1 MVPVPEN
8 KSMPSSPS
16 VVCPKPCRG
25 AQLLIF
31 LASASAPAWA
41 RAAEAQAI
49 PSALWLILGGTGAL
63 ALLAL
68 AWNLSLNKRVAAKTD
83 ALLKEKEHAQ
93 GYLDVAEVILLAF
106 DTKGTISLLNRKGY
120 QLLGY
125 EPGELDGK
133 NWFELCVPPD
143 ARPGLMAKYADI
155 FSGRG
160 RLYEENENEVLAKNG
175 RRRLISWH
183 NAVIRDAS
191 GAIIGGLSSGLD
203 ITESKKADLLLAAY
217 REHLEVLVRERTIE
231 LEQARNAAEEAYKA
245 KSVFLANM
253 SHEIRTPM
261 NAVLGF
267 AQLLISDPSL
277 SEDTVDMVRIIH
289 HSGEHLLSIINNI
302 LEMSRI
308 EAGKTTLNLE
318 PCRLDAMLRDMVAM
332 FMIEAKDKGLS
343 LELEVDEALPSAIT
357 SDLGKLRQILINLI
371 GNAIKF
377 TPLGGV
383 RLRASAP
390 EPGLIQID
398 VEDTGI
404 GIPTGEMDRLFMPF
418 ERTSIGQK
426 TANGTGLGLAISR
439 NHALL
444 LGGDIRV
451 AWSSET
457 GSCFR
462 FHFHAESVAETQPE
476 AGS

>member
-1 MVPVPEN
+1 
-8 KSMPSSPS
+8 MPSPS
-16 VVCPKPCRG
+16 FSAPPKPCRG
-25 AQLLIF
+25 GQLLI
-31 LASASAPAWA
+31 LLSSSSAFAWA
-41 RAAEAQAI
+41 SSADPQAI
-49 PSALWLILGGTGAL
+49 PSALWFILGGIGAL
-63 ALLAL
+63 ALLVL
-68 AWNLSLNKRVAAKTD
+68 GWNLSLNSRVEAKTG
-83 ALLKEKEHAQ
+83 ALLKEKEKAQ
-93 GYLDVAEVILLAF
+93 GYLDIAEVILLAF
-106 DTKGTISLLNRKGY
+106 DTRGTISLLNRKGY

-133 NWFELCVPPD
+133 NWFELCVPPE
-143 ARPGLMAKYADI
+143 ARPGLLAKYEEL

-160 RLYEENENEVLAKNG
+160 QPLYEENENEVLTKSG
-175 RRRLISWH
+175 RRRLISWR
-183 NAVIRDAS
+183 NAVIRSAD

-203 ITESKKADLLLAAY
+203 ITESKKAELLLAAY
-217 REHLEVLVRERTIE
+217 REHLEVLVRERTAE
-231 LEQARNAAEEAYKA
+231 LEQARNAAEEAYKV

-289 HSGEHLLSIINNI
+289 HSGEQLLSIINNI

-308 EAGKTTLNLE
+308 EAGKTSLNLDS
-318 PCRLDAMLRDMVAM
+318 CRLDTMLRDMVAM

-343 LELEVDEALPSAIT
+343 LALDITEAIPPAIK
-357 SDLGKLRQILINLI
+357 SDQGKLRQILINLI
-371 GNAIKF
+371 GNAIKY
-377 TPLGGV
+377 TPSGSV
-383 RLRASAP
+383 RLTLTMP
-390 EPGLIQID
+390 EPELFQID

-404 GIPTGEMDRLFMPF
+404 GIPPDEMDRLFMPF
-418 ERTSIGQK
+418 ERASTGQK
-426 TANGTGLGLAISR
+426 IANGTGLGLAISR
-439 NHALL
+439 SHALL

>member
-1 MVPVPEN
+1 
-8 KSMPSSPS
+8 MPSPS
-16 VVCPKPCRG
+16 FYAPPKPCRG
-25 AQLLIF
+25 GQLLI
-31 LASASAPAWA
+31 LLSSASAFAWA
-41 RAAEAQAI
+41 GSAEPQAS
-49 PSALWLILGGTGAL
+49 PSALWLILGGMGAL

-68 AWNLSLNKRVAAKTD
+68 GWNLSLNSRVAAKTG

-93 GYLDVAEVILLAF
+93 GYLDIAEVILLAF
-106 DTKGTISLLNRKGY
+106 DAKGAISLLNRKGY

-143 ARPGLMAKYADI
+143 ARPGLLAKYEEI
-155 FSGRG
+155 FSGRE
-160 RLYEENENEVLAKNG
+160 RIYEENENEVLTKSG
-175 RRRLISWH
+175 RRRLISWR

-203 ITESKKADLLLAAY
+203 ITESKKTDLLLAAY

-277 SEDTVDMVRIIH
+277 SQDTADMVRIIH

-308 EAGKTTLNLE
+308 EAGKTSLNLE
-318 PCRLDAMLRDMVAM
+318 PCRLETMLRDMVAM

-343 LELEVDEALPSAIT
+343 LELDVDKSLPTAIT

-377 TPLGGV
+377 TPSGGV
-383 RLRASAP
+383 RLRASMP
-390 EPGLIQID
+390 EPELFQID

-404 GIPTGEMDRLFMPF
+404 GIPSGEMDRLFMPF
-418 ERTSIGQK
+418 ERTSIGQQ

-439 NHALL
+439 SHALL

-462 FHFHAESVAETQPE
+462 FQFRAQSLSETASE

>member
-1 MVPVPEN
+1 
-8 KSMPSSPS
+8 MPSPWFSAP
-16 VVCPKPCRG
+16 PKPCRG
-25 AQLLIF
+25 GQLLI
-31 LASASAPAWA
+31 LLSSASASAWA
-41 RAAEAQAI
+41 GSAGAQAI
-49 PSALWLILGGTGAL
+49 PSALWFILGGTGAL

-68 AWNLSLNKRVAAKTD
+68 GWNLSLNSRVAAKTG
-83 ALLKEKEHAQ
+83 ALLKEKENAQ
-93 GYLDVAEVILLAF
+93 GYLDIAEVILLAF

-125 EPGELDGK
+125 EPGELEGK

-143 ARPGLMAKYADI
+143 ARPGLLAKFEDI
-155 FSGRG
+155 FSGRE
-160 RLYEENENEVLAKNG
+160 RLYEENENEVLTKSG
-175 RRRLISWH
+175 RRRLISWR

-231 LEQARNAAEEAYKA
+231 LEQARNAAEDAYKA

-267 AQLLISDPSL
+267 AQLLISDPTL

-308 EAGKTTLNLE
+308 EAGKTSVNLE

-332 FMIEAKDKGLS
+332 FMIEAKDKGLC
-343 LELEVDEALPSAIT
+343 LELDVDKALPIEIM
-357 SDLGKLRQILINLI
+357 SDMGKLRQILINLI

-377 TPLGGV
+377 TLTGGI
-383 RLRASAP
+383 RLRASMP
-390 EPGLIQID
+390 EPGLFQID

-404 GIPTGEMDRLFMPF
+404 GIPSDEMDRLFMPF

-439 NHALL
+439 SHALL

-457 GSCFR
+457 GSCFSFQFR
-462 FHFHAESVAETQPE
+462 AQSVAEAAPE
-476 AGS
+476 AGR

>member
-1 MVPVPEN
+1 
-8 KSMPSSPS
+8 
-16 VVCPKPCRG
+16 
-25 AQLLIF
+25 
-31 LASASAPAWA
+31 
-41 RAAEAQAI
+41 
-49 PSALWLILGGTGAL
+49 
-63 ALLAL
+63 
-68 AWNLSLNKRVAAKTD
+68 LSLNSRVEAKTG
-83 ALLKEKEHAQ
+83 ALLKEKEKAQ
-93 GYLDVAEVILLAF
+93 DYLDIAEVILLAF
-106 DTKGTISLLNRKGY
+106 DTKGAISLLNRKGY

-125 EPGELDGK
+125 EYGELEGK

-143 ARPGLMAKYADI
+143 ARPGLLSKYADI
-155 FSGRG
+155 FSGREP
-160 RLYEENENEVLAKNG
+160 LHEENENEVLMKSG
-175 RRRLISWH
+175 GRRLISWR
-183 NAVIRDAS
+183 NAVIKDAD

-203 ITESKKADLLLAAY
+203 ITESKKSELLLAAY
-217 REHLEVLVRERTIE
+217 REHLEVLVRERTVE
-231 LEQARNAAEEAYKA
+231 LEQARNAAEEAYKV

-308 EAGKTTLNLE
+308 ESGKTILNLDR
-318 PCRLDAMLRDMVAM
+318 CTLDTMLRDMVAM
-332 FMIEAKDKGLS
+332 FMIEAKDKGLY
-343 LELEVDEALPSAIT
+343 LELVIMDPLPTAIR
-357 SDLGKLRQILINLI
+357 SDPGKLRQIVINLL

-377 TPLGGV
+377 TPTGGV
-383 RLRASAP
+383 RLMVSRPQST
-390 EPGLIQID
+390 LFRID

-404 GIPTGEMDRLFMPF
+404 GVPADEMDRLFKPF

-439 NHALL
+439 SHALL
-444 LGGDIRV
+444 LGGDITIP
-451 AWSSET
+451 WTSEA

-462 FHFHAESVAETQPE
+462 FQFSAESLDEAEQDAESGREPKP
-476 AGS
+476 